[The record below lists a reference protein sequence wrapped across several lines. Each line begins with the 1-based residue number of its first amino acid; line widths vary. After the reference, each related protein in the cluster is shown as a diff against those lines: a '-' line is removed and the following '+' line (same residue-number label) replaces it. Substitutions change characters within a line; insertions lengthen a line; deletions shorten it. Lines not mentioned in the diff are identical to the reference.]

1 MQHWRERRQQSIE
14 EKSERKWNDTI
25 HVQLLFLAT
34 QKAEL
39 KIESVFSED

>member
-1 MQHWRERRQQSIE
+1 MEGT
-14 EKSERKWNDTI
+14 SERKWNEAI
-25 HVQLLFLAT
+25 HVELLFLAT